1 MTQGALAPCGV
12 CCPVLPGVLR
22 NHGESNEKVF
32 LTSLDEAP
40 TKPDPEYIGYGFFS
54 LKSVLTPLPLAVK
67 VPLVLIGGRTH
78 APCPD
83 DTNLCLMNQNSITIN
98 SAS

>member
-1 MTQGALAPCGV
+1 MQGASAPCAV
-12 CCPVLPGVLR
+12 LPVLR
-22 NHGESNEKVF
+22 ENNQNAFS
-32 LTSLDEAP
+32 TSLNEAP
-40 TKPDPEYIGYGFFS
+40 TKPGLEVMASFPR
-54 LKSVLTPLPLAVK
+54 KSVLTPLSLAVK